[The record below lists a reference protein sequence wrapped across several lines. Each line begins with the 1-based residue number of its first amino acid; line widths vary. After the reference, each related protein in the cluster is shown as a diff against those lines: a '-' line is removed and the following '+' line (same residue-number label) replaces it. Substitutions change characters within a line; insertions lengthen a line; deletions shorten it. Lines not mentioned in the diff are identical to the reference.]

1 VVTTK
6 RCLPGEQLEIVADM
20 PMTPNRKVIKYP
32 SWCGG
37 CWRRRSCRAVLGVVA
52 GRKLQAAY
60 SVPAMATAIC
70 TSACFN
76 LEFGRRV

>member
-1 VVTTK
+1 MTSTRMAIEPKLV
-6 RCLPGEQLEIVADM
+6 RRLVAQAD
-20 PMTPNRKVIKYP
+20 
-32 SWCGG
+32 
-37 CWRRRSCRAVLGVVA
+37 CRAVLGVVA

-76 LEFGRRV
+76 LELGRRV